1 MLVEM
6 FSDSDLKPHKSKAL
20 DTIGF
25 YFRDYGQSESC
36 TKKFKCLKQKV
47 VSRHWQQHIIIPIE
61 D

>member
-1 MLVEM
+1 M

-25 YFRDYGQSESC
+25 YLRYYEQSESW
-36 TKKFKCLKQKV
+36 TKKFQCLKQKV
-47 VSRHWQQHIIIPIE
+47 VSRHWQQHIIPIE